1 MLIKPF
7 YYLVYCPNF
16 QKKKVCQCF
25 RWYHIWITVYFM
37 FSSCFVHKSFLVTK
51 KKMLEAVCIGEQ
63 DVVFSV
69 CSFSGFFVCYCY
81 LFINDTT
88 RLSNPVHGFRPFFVS
103 CYWRTIHL
111 IYVIFLHFVIYKQ
124 YCFFLS
130 PVQCCDHF
138 VVVNFVKFW

>member
-1 MLIKPF
+1 MISHLDHCVF
-7 YYLVYCPNF
+7 YVQFLFC
-16 QKKKVCQCF
+16 
-25 RWYHIWITVYFM
+25 TLTL
-37 FSSCFVHKSFLVTK
+37 SCN

-69 CSFSGFFVCYCY
+69 CFLDFFVCYCY

-88 RLSNPVHGFRPFFVS
+88 CLSNPVHGFRPFFVS
-103 CYWRTIHL
+103 CYWRIIHL
-111 IYVIFLHFVIYKQ
+111 MYVIFPLHFVIYKQ

-138 VVVNFVKFW
+138 VVVNFVKF

>member
-1 MLIKPF
+1 MISHLDHCVFYVQFLFCTLI
-7 YYLVYCPNF
+7 L
-16 QKKKVCQCF
+16 
-25 RWYHIWITVYFM
+25 
-37 FSSCFVHKSFLVTK
+37 SCNK
-51 KKMLEAVCIGEQ
+51 KKMLEAVCIGERMLFFLF
-63 DVVFSV
+63 VLLVFF
-69 CSFSGFFVCYCY
+69 CVCYCY

-111 IYVIFLHFVIYKQ
+111 MYVIFPLHFVIYKQ

-138 VVVNFVKFW
+138 VVVNFVKF